1 MFMFKTSEP
10 IKAIYPKKLVNQLVR
25 ERKTLVVL

>member
-10 IKAIYPKKLVNQLVR
+10 IKVIYPQKLVNQLVR
-25 ERKTLVVL
+25 ERKTLVV